1 MAIPSTVT
9 GTVRAFSLAL
19 ALAVAGVSGTA
30 FAAPPQD
37 NRPHEQAPQKQNSGP
52 ATQAPPKASQKQNPG
67 PAAPAKASQKQNTGP
82 ATQAPQFGAK
92 DSRYVRDYFHDH
104 KVDRQ
109 PLPKGVSLHVGHRP
123 PPSVHYRDVPPPLLA
138 KLPPHP
144 GHKYYLAGDDLVL
157 VVIATGVIVDIL
169 SGVHQ
174 Y

>member
-1 MAIPSTVT
+1 MAIPSTVA
-9 GTVRAFSLAL
+9 GIVRAFSLAL

-37 NRPHEQAPQKQNSGP
+37 NRPHEQAPQKQNPGP
-52 ATQAPPKASQKQNPG
+52 ATQVPAKAPPKQNPG
-67 PAAPAKASQKQNTGP
+67 PTARAPAQAAPEFRAN
-82 ATQAPQFGAK
+82 

-104 KVDRQ
+104 KIDRQ
-109 PLPKGVSLHVGHRP
+109 PLPKGVLLRVGHRP

-138 KLPPHP
+138 QLPAHA

-169 SGVHQ
+169 TGVHQ
-174 Y
+174 H